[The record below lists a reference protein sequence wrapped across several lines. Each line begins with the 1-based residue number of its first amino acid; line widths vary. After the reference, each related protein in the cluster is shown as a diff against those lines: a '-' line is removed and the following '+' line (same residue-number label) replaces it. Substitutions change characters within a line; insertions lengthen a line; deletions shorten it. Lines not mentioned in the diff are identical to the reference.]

1 MPRNV
6 EVKAKVDD
14 VNSLIRKA
22 VELCKME
29 AILIEQSD
37 TFFNTDT
44 GRLKL
49 RKFKVRQYIVSSY

>member
-1 MPRNV
+1 MSRNV
-6 EVKAKVDD
+6 EVKAKVHDI
-14 VNSLIRKA
+14 NSLLKKA

-37 TFFNTDT
+37 TFFQTIK

-49 RKFKVRQYIVSSY
+49 REFKVRRHILYL